1 MDSRPKYFENVDGY
15 VTQGLSQTLLEVV
28 SREQDGLH
36 PTEQGVQDARRQE
49 ENDHMEEESQ
59 QQDRVGI

>member
-1 MDSRPKYFENVDGY
+1 MDDRSRYFEKVDWY

-36 PTEQGVQDARRQE
+36 PTEQGVQDTWRQE